1 VRALS
6 LYRLPTS
13 TRARRRAIT
22 VTCLAFA
29 GGVAAVSVSVAASR
43 IAALA
48 GSPAGLGRPLTVPPP
63 GAVRVICV
71 ATAASGASL
80 TLLLRR
86 WRYVPIAVLSLAAAA
101 LLATFRFYPF
111 TAYFLARRAFAH
123 SELRPILASGDRWGA
138 ATALLFLIALAPFL
152 RGLIAALVRTGDL
165 HGSARLARPED
176 ILKAGFIFD
185 DPAKLL
191 SQSSALPIG
200 NVEVHGGLRLV
211 RALGDVHV
219 LLFAPP
225 GSGKTTAFVIP
236 TAMDW
241 SGAAVILDVKGE
253 IAQATAGHRQR
264 QGARILLLDPSRNE
278 PFLARFNP
286 LLSVRPHPFDV
297 QDVSLLAQ
305 LLVPD
310 SLGNRDPF
318 WPQSAR
324 TLLEGVLLHVL
335 YAEPEKTLASCYRF
349 LCSPEVP
356 IHQQFER
363 MLATEHDPA
372 APHGWKHHPRVQT
385 AARTF
390 LDMPPQTRGGV
401 VANALASLSPYADP
415 ILDAATAVSDFAL
428 EDLYTPQERPVSLYL
443 VIDPNSLQR
452 LADHIRIVLS
462 QIAAALTRELPA
474 AGSRHPVLLLLDEF
488 AVFGRMKAIETAIA
502 YFRGYGVQCYIVVQH
517 VGQLNAAYGQNES
530 ISPNCSVHIA
540 FAPADLQTATQLSK
554 RAGSQTVRYE
564 RGSVSSQSP
573 LQSHVSVQETDS
585 GRPLLMPD
593 EIMRLPKGKALV
605 LRTGAYPLIVEPRPF
620 FADPLRQAAAGH
632 PLPASERSVPDF
644 RHWLD
649 RKPVPPVKVKTS
661 RRGEIARLLH
671 SEPLLP

>member
-1 VRALS
+1 MS
-6 LYRLPTS
+6 GPGLYRLPTS
-13 TRARRRAIT
+13 TRARRRTI
-22 VTCLAFA
+22 VIVCLVVA
-29 GGVAAVSVSVAASR
+29 GVIAGLALSVAGSR
-43 IAALA
+43 IAYLA
-48 GSPAGLGRPLTVPPP
+48 GLPAGLGVPLTRPLP
-63 GAVRVICV
+63 GVLRVV
-71 ATAASGASL
+71 LVGGAASGL
-80 TLLLRR
+80 GVVLLLRR
-86 WRYVPIAVLSLAAAA
+86 WRHLPLAGLGLVATA
-101 LLATFRFYPF
+101 LLAGYRLYPP
-111 TAYFLARRAFAH
+111 ASYFLARRALRGTELAH
-123 SELRPILASGDRWGA
+123 LVASSERWGVA
-138 ATALLFLIALAPFL
+138 AALLCITAVLPFL
-152 RGLIAALVRTGDL
+152 PGLIATLVRTGDL
-165 HGSARLARPED
+165 HGSSRLARPED
-176 ILKAGFIFD
+176 ILKAGFLFD

-200 NVEVHGGLRLV
+200 NVEAHGGLRLV

-241 SGAAVILDVKGE
+241 AGAAVILDVKGE

-264 QGARILLLDPSRNE
+264 LGSRILLLDPSRDDE
-278 PFLARFNP
+278 SLARYNP
-286 LLSVRPHPFDV
+286 LLSVRPHPYDV

-310 SLGNRDPF
+310 SAGKDPF

-335 YAEPEKTLASCYRF
+335 YAEPQKTLAACYRF
-349 LCSPEVP
+349 LCSPEIP
-356 IHQQFER
+356 IQQQFER
-363 MLATEHDPA
+363 MLTTEHDPSG
-372 APHGWKHHPRVQT
+372 PHGWKQHPRVQT

-390 LDMPPQTRGGV
+390 LDMPAQTRGGV

-428 EDLYTPQERPVSLYL
+428 EDLYTAQERPVSLYL

-462 QIAAALTRELPA
+462 QIAAALTRQLPV
-474 AGSRHPVLLLLDEF
+474 AGARKPVLLLLDEF
-488 AVFGRMKAIETAIA
+488 PVFGRMKAIETAIA

-517 VGQLNAAYGQNES
+517 VGQLTAAYGQSES

-564 RGSVSSQSP
+564 RGSVSSQGP
-573 LQSHVSVQETDS
+573 LQSNVSVQEADS
-585 GRPLLMPD
+585 GRPLFMPD
-593 EIMRLPKGKALV
+593 EIMRLPKGQALV
-605 LRTGAYPLIVEPRPF
+605 LRTGAYPLVVRPRPF
-620 FADPLRQAAAGH
+620 FEDPLRQAAARH
-632 PLPASERSVPDF
+632 PLPKSERTVPDF

-649 RKPVPPVKVKTS
+649 RAPAPPAKAKSS
-661 RRGEIARLLH
+661 RRGEIDKLLH
-671 SEPLLP
+671 SEALLP

>member
-1 VRALS
+1 VRG

-13 TRARRRAIT
+13 TRSRRRAIFAA
-22 VTCLAFA
+22 CLFLLGAI
-29 GGVAAVSVSVAASR
+29 VAASLSVAASR
-43 IAALA
+43 IASLA
-48 GSPAGLGRPLTVPPP
+48 GSPGGLGRPLTIPVPAAFRL
-63 GAVRVICV
+63 GFVVI
-71 ATAASGASL
+71 AASGLSAVL
-80 TLLLRR
+80 VFRR
-86 WRYVPIAVLSLAAAA
+86 WRYAPLAALVLAAVA
-101 LLATFRFYPF
+101 LLTSYPLYPPA
-111 TAYFLARRAFAH
+111 AYFLARRAFART
-123 SELRPILASGDRWGA
+123 ELRLLVVSGDRWGVA
-138 ATALLFLIALAPFL
+138 SALAFLTALLPFL
-152 RGLIAALVRTGDL
+152 RDFAVSLVRTGDL

-176 ILKAGFIFD
+176 ILAAGFIFD
-185 DPAKLL
+185 DPTKLL

-200 NVEVHGGLRLV
+200 NVDVHGGLRLV

-241 SGAAVILDVKGE
+241 AGAAVILDVKGE
-253 IAQATAGHRQR
+253 IARATAGHRQR
-264 QGARILLLDPSRNE
+264 LGSRILLLDPSRDHSS
-278 PFLARFNP
+278 LARYNP
-286 LLSVRPHPFDV
+286 LLSVRSHPFDV

-310 SLGNRDPF
+310 TPGKDPF

-335 YAEPEKTLASCYRF
+335 YAEPQKTLGACYRF

-356 IHQQFER
+356 LHQQFER

-372 APHGWKHHPRVQT
+372 GTFRWKQHPRVQT

-390 LDMPPQTRGGV
+390 LDMPAQTRGGV

-415 ILDAATAVSDFAL
+415 ILDAATSVSDFSL

-452 LADHIRIVLS
+452 LSDHIRIVVS
-462 QIAAALTRELPA
+462 QIAAALTRQLPE
-474 AGSRHPVLLLLDEF
+474 AGARKPVLLLLDEF

-517 VGQLNAAYGQNES
+517 VGQLIAAYGQSES

-564 RGSVSSQSP
+564 RGSVSSQGP
-573 LQSHVSVQETDS
+573 LQSSASVQEADS
-585 GRPLLMPD
+585 GRPLFMPD
-593 EIMRLPKGKALV
+593 EIMRLPKGHALV
-605 LRTGAYPLIVEPRPF
+605 LRTGAYPLIVQPRPF
-620 FADPLRQAAAGH
+620 FQDPLRQAAARL
-632 PLPASERSVPDF
+632 PLPTSERSDPDL

-649 RKPVPPVKVKTS
+649 RAPAPPVKVKSS
-661 RRGEIARLLH
+661 RRSEIARLLNL
-671 SEPLLP
+671 EVPR